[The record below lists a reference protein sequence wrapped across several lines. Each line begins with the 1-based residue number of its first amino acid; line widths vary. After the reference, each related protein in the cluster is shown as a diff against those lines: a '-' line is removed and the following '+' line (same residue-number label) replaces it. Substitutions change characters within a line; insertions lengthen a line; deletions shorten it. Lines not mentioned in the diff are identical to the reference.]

1 MRTKSIIKKMK
12 TICGK
17 ELSYLETTGEP
28 NKMHSTEGPAIVYAE
43 EEKKAPEYYL
53 FGIKYSKPEWKSL
66 LSQNKPMP
74 IDNAMGFNSVY

>member
-12 TICGK
+12 TVCGK

-28 NKMHSTEGPAIVYAE
+28 NKMHSTEGPAITYAA

-53 FGIKYSKPEWKSL
+53 FGIKYSKLEWKSL

-74 IDNAMGFNSVY
+74 IDNAMGFNSLY

>member
-1 MRTKSIIKKMK
+1 MRTKSIIKTTK

-28 NKMHSTEGPAIVYAE
+28 NKMHSTEGPAITYAASE
-43 EEKKAPEYYL
+43 NKAPEYYL
-53 FGIKYSKPEWKSL
+53 FGIKYTKIQWKSL

-74 IDNAMGFNSVY
+74 VENAMGFDSAY